1 MTKAKPSERY
11 LAFLIDDIIFI
22 CVGMPIIIFIVPVV
36 ENTFFKAITFILLNL
51 IFFLKDATGQSPGKY
66 FLKIKIVKKMN
77 SKKPSLLAIFIRNI
91 LACIWII
98 EGPMIFFDK
107 NNERFGDKLTNS
119 IVVKVEK

>member
-1 MTKAKPSERY
+1 M
-11 LAFLIDDIIFI
+11 
-22 CVGMPIIIFIVPVV
+22 
-36 ENTFFKAITFILLNL
+36 
-51 IFFLKDATGQSPGKY
+51 FFLKDATGQSPGKY

-77 SKKPSLLAIFIRNI
+77 SKKPSLLTILLRNI

-119 IVVKVEK
+119 IVVKVKI